1 MADTTSVGPARSGGN
16 IIVRA
21 LRGYHNLPNLWSFW
35 QDLATLVVRFYL
47 ALPFWNA
54 GNVRLN
60 SWDSQA
66 FLFEWEHPLPLLSP
80 SMAAWVTTAAEL
92 VLPVLLIVGLFGRL
106 AALGLG
112 IMAATIYF
120 VIGGAYAIGAE
131 QFPWMAA
138 GLLLFLTGP
147 GRISLDH
154 LIARAV
160 GAQR

>member
-1 MADTTSVGPARSGGN
+1 MADTTSVGRVQSGGN
-16 IIVRA
+16 IVVRL
-21 LRGYHNLPNLWSFW
+21 LRGYHTLPTLW
-35 QDLATLVVRFYL
+35 QDFATIVARFYL

-54 GNVRLN
+54 GNVRLS

-66 FLFEWEHPLPLLSP
+66 FLFEYEHPLPILSP

-92 VLPVLLIVGLFGRL
+92 VLPILLIVGLFGRL

-131 QFPWMAA
+131 QFPWMAV

-154 LIARAV
+154 VIARAV

>member
-1 MADTTSVGPARSGGN
+1 MADTTSVGPAQSGGN

-21 LRGYHNLPNLWSFW
+21 LRGYHNLPTLW
-35 QDLATLVVRFYL
+35 QDVATIIARFYL
-47 ALPFWNA
+47 AIPFWNA
-54 GNVRLN
+54 GNVRLS

-80 SMAAWVTTAAEL
+80 SAAAWVTTAAEL

-120 VIGGAYAIGAE
+120 VIGGAYAIGPE

-138 GLLLFLTGP
+138 GLILFLTGP

-154 LIARAV
+154 LIARMV